1 MVELGGDRP
10 QVAHDG
16 LLDRLV
22 QRVELRRPECSL
34 NQLVKTSTGKE
45 SQPTPPPNP
54 DPPVELKLPA
64 SCGSS
69 LL

>member
-1 MVELGGDRP
+1 MVEFGGDRP

-16 LLDRLV
+16 LLDWLV
-22 QRVELRRPECSL
+22 QCVELRCPKCGL
-34 NQLVKTSTGKE
+34 KQLVKTSTGEE

>member
-1 MVELGGDRP
+1 MVEFGGDRP

-16 LLDRLV
+16 LLDWLV
-22 QRVELRRPECSL
+22 QCVELRRPKCGL
-34 NQLVKTSTGKE
+34 KQLVKTSTGEE
-45 SQPTPPPNP
+45 SQLTPPPNP
-54 DPPVELKLPA
+54 APPVELKLPA

>member
-1 MVELGGDRP
+1 MVEFGGDCP

-16 LLDRLV
+16 LFDRLV
-22 QRVELRRPECSL
+22 QSVELRRPKCGL
-34 NQLVKTSTGKE
+34 KQLVKTSTGEE